1 LKRRVLT
8 VTLAIVLAVLGT
20 AGVLAYVHKADSR
33 ALDGMKPV
41 SVLVAQGQIPAG
53 TTANSATQQG
63 LLRSESLPASSVPLN
78 AVRSITPGLGS
89 LVMSAQIQSGQVL
102 LRPMLV
108 TAAQVTGGV
117 ALPSGMLAVSVNLCL
132 PEAVAENIGP
142 GSEVEVLDTFAS
154 GKGTLTAAPNCTGPH
169 QQQAYGHVHT
179 VVLLPRVKVL
189 SIGIAGGASRAA
201 SATTTGVFSRS
212 TTDPAAS
219 SASSAQQGTVLV
231 TLAVTPAAA
240 PRLVTLTQAG
250 LPYLAL
256 LQH

>member
-33 ALDGMKPV
+33 ALDGMRPV
-41 SVLVAQGQIPAG
+41 SVLVTQAQIPAG

-78 AVRSITPGLGS
+78 AVRSITPDLGT
-89 LVMSAQIQSGQVL
+89 LVMSAQIPSGQVL

-108 TAAQVTGGV
+108 TAAQATGSV
-117 ALPSGMLAVSVNLCL
+117 ALPTGMIAVSVALCL
-132 PEAVAENIGP
+132 PEAVAQNIAA
-142 GSEVEVLDTFAS
+142 GSEVEVLNTFAP
-154 GKGTLTAAPNCTGPH
+154 GVTITAGANCTGPH
-169 QQQAYGHVHT
+169 EEQANGKARTRVI
-179 VVLLPRVKVL
+179 LPRVEVL
-189 SIGIAGGASRAA
+189 SVGPAGGAGH
-201 SATTTGVFSRS
+201 ATSSTSTSVFNRNS
-212 TTDPAAS
+212 TDPAPS
-219 SASSAQQGTVLV
+219 SQQNGVNSVLV
-231 TLAVTPAAA
+231 TMAVTPTAAL
-240 PRLVTLTQAG
+240 RLVQITETG